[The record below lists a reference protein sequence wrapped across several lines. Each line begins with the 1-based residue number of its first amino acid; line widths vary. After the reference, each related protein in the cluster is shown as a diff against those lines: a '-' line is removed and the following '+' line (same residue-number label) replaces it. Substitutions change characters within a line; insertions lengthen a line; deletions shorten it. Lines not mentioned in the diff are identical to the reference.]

1 MSRVEA
7 TPGQLAVTQA
17 QMQGLRESL
26 LTHAIKGA
34 TAAGFADHETRV
46 LATMMTLIGAAQMYA
61 LTHRSLYAVFKAL
74 CLDMANSQADAT
86 VTARFDLGPEYRGGK
101 Q

>member
-7 TPGQLAVTQA
+7 TPAQLAVTQA

-26 LTHAIKGA
+26 LTHAVQGA
-34 TAAGFADHETRV
+34 TAAGFQDHETRV

-74 CLDMANSQADAT
+74 CQDMANSQADAA
-86 VTARFDLGPEYRGGK
+86 VTARFDLGPEYK